1 MESAMSEEVKIA
13 KELTEKAEQEVML
26 DGFDTYGDEL
36 DRRLLQ
42 GTQIKFTNAYTWVTR
57 AGEEMPTNE
66 EFIASDVVRVEAK
79 WTKDKNA
86 PPQTRVLLPGEK
98 FRDVKKLNDET
109 PRSEW
114 VEGPSGELKGPYEN
128 QHYLYLL
135 NKLMKRYTYVAS
147 TIGGNIAISDL
158 VQQVRDARFVYGPD
172 TYAKVRPSD
181 TWMKTSYS
189 KDGRQRPHFIIVG
202 YTRRRGGGGGGK
214 LVELPDLTE
223 TAKLEQ
229 LAKPTAKQVLDD
241 EIAF

>member
-1 MESAMSEEVKIA
+1 MSEEVKTA
-13 KELTEKAEQEVML
+13 NELLEKEEQEVML

-57 AGEEMPTNE
+57 AGEEMPANE

-79 WTKDKNA
+79 WTTDKNA
-86 PPQTRVLLPGEK
+86 PPKTRVLLPGEK
-98 FRDVKKLNDET
+98 FRDMKKLNEET
-109 PRSEW
+109 PKSEW
-114 VEGPSGELKGPYEN
+114 REYNGQLKGPWEI

-135 NKLMKRYTYVAS
+135 DKLMKRYTYVAS

-172 TYAKVRPSD
+172 TYAKVRLSD

-189 KDGRQRPHFIIVG
+189 KDGRQRPHFIITG
-202 YTRRRGGGGGGK
+202 YTRRRGGGGSK
-214 LVELPDLTE
+214 LVELPDRTE
-223 TAKLEQ
+223 TKKLES
-229 LAKPTAKQVLDD
+229 LAQPTAKQVLDD
-241 EIAF
+241 EIKF

>member
-1 MESAMSEEVKIA
+1 MESVMSEEVKTA

-66 EFIASDVVRVEAK
+66 DFIASNVKRVEAK
-79 WTKDKNA
+79 WTKNKNA
-86 PPQTRVLLPGEK
+86 PPETRVLLSGEK
-98 FRDVKKLNDET
+98 FRDIKALNEDT
-109 PRSEW
+109 PKSEW
-114 VEGPSGELKGPYEN
+114 IEGPNGQLKGPYEN

-135 NKLMKRYTYVAS
+135 DRLMKRYTYVAS
-147 TIGGNIAISDL
+147 TIGGNIAISEL
-158 VQQVRDARFVYGPD
+158 VQQVRDARMVYGPD
-172 TYAKVRPSD
+172 AYAKVRLSD
-181 TWMKTSYS
+181 TWMKTQYS
-189 KDGRQRPHFIIVG
+189 KEGRQRPHFIIVG

-229 LAKPTAKQVLDD
+229 FARLVNHARQY
-241 EIAF
+241 

>member
-1 MESAMSEEVKIA
+1 MSAEEKTA
-13 KELTEKAEQEVML
+13 KELIENAVKEVM

-57 AGEEMPTNE
+57 AGEETPTNE
-66 EFIASDVVRVEAK
+66 DFIASNVKRVEAK
-79 WTKDKNA
+79 WTKNKNA
-86 PPQTRVLLPGEK
+86 PPETRVLLPGEK
-98 FRDVKKLNDET
+98 FRDMKKLNEET
-109 PRSEW
+109 PKSEW
-114 VEGPSGELKGPYEN
+114 IEGPNGQLKGPWEN

-135 NKLMKRYTYVAS
+135 DRLMKRYTYVAS
-147 TIGGNIAISDL
+147 TIGGNIAVSEL
-158 VQQVRDARFVYGPD
+158 VQQVRDARMVYGPD
-172 TYAKVRPSD
+172 AYAKVRLSD

-223 TAKLEQ
+223 TEKLEQ